1 MKTVKYSALLLSLLF
16 AFCGGPS
23 GGRQGVKE
31 EKVKFKVKTQRVTY
45 REIRKS
51 LLYSG
56 TVEAYKK
63 QNIIPKIN
71 GKIKRIYVEEGQKV
85 SEGQLLAELD
95 TEQAEIQL
103 RQAEAALEAA
113 RANLKDAERNFHR
126 AVKLLK
132 EQAISRQQYEKMELA
147 LKAARAQKKQAEA
160 AVEMARFLIRS
171 SRLRAP
177 FSGIIT
183 NKLKEEGDFVNPGMG
198 GFGGGAGI
206 LVLMNFERIK
216 VYVDV
221 ASSKIDLIKVGN
233 PALIKWKNIELE
245 GRVFS
250 VAQAADPASKTFRV
264 GILAENRDL
273 LLKPGTDVQVRLIFA
288 RKRALAV
295 PLSSL
300 VEGKSVFVVE
310 KGRAIRRKV
319 KTGLVGDEL
328 VEIVQGLKEG
338 DRVVVENL
346 FGLYDG
352 ALVEEEK

>member
-1 MKTVKYSALLLSLLF
+1 MRTLKYSALILSLLL

-23 GGRQGVKE
+23 GGKGRVKE
-31 EKVKFKVKTQRVTY
+31 EKVKFKVKTQRVRY
-45 REIRKS
+45 REVRKS

-56 TVEAYKK
+56 TVEAYRK

-71 GKIKRIYVEEGQKV
+71 GKIKKIYVEEGQKV
-85 SEGQLLAELD
+85 SKGQLLVELD

-113 RANLKDAERNFHR
+113 KANLQDAKRNFRR
-126 AVKLLK
+126 AVRLLK

-147 LKAARAQKKQAEA
+147 LKAAKAQKKQAEA
-160 AVEMARFLIRS
+160 AVEMAKFLIRS
-171 SRLRAP
+171 SKLRAP

-206 LVLMNFERIK
+206 LVLMNFDRIK

-221 ASSKIDLIKVGN
+221 ASSKIDLVKIGI
-233 PALIKWKNIELE
+233 PAIIRWKDTELE

-250 VAQAADPASKTFRV
+250 VSQAADPTSKTFRV
-264 GILAENRDL
+264 GILADNKDL
-273 LLKPGTDVQVRLIFA
+273 LLKPGTDVQVRIIFA
-288 RKRALAV
+288 SKRALAV

-300 VEGKSVFVVE
+300 VDGKSVFVVE
-310 KGRAIRRKV
+310 KGIARKKEV
-319 KTGLVGDEL
+319 KTGLVGDEF

-338 DRVVVENL
+338 DKVVVENL